1 MGEAMN
7 RTKIFEKYQNKWVAL
22 TSDDKIISAGAT
34 VKEVLTK
41 AIKKGFKDPII
52 AKMPDLKF
60 DYLL

>member
-22 TSDDKIISAGAT
+22 TSDDKIISAGT
-34 VKEVLTK
+34 TIKEVLAK
-41 AIKKGFKDPII
+41 AIKKGFEDPVI

>member
-22 TSDDKIISAGAT
+22 TSDDKIISAGT
-34 VKEVLTK
+34 TIKEVLAK
-41 AIKKGFKDPII
+41 AIQKGFKDPII

>member
-7 RTKIFEKYQNKWVAL
+7 RTKIFEKYQKKWVAL

-34 VKEVLTK
+34 AKEVLAK
-41 AIKKGFKDPII
+41 AIQKGFKDPII

>member
-22 TSDDKIISAGAT
+22 TSDDKIISAGST
-34 VKEVLTK
+34 VKQVLAK
-41 AIKKGFKDPII
+41 AIKKGFEDPII
-52 AKMPDLKF
+52 AKMSDLRF

>member
-22 TSDDKIISAGAT
+22 TIDDKIISAGAT
-34 VKEVLTK
+34 VKEVLAK
-41 AIKKGFKDPII
+41 AIKKGFEDPII
-52 AKMPDLKF
+52 AKMPDLRF

>member
-22 TSDDKIISAGAT
+22 TNDDKVISVGAT
-34 VKEVLTK
+34 AKEVLAK
-41 AIKKGFKDPII
+41 AMRKGFSDPII

>member
-22 TSDDKIISAGAT
+22 TSDDKIISAGMT
-34 VKEVLTK
+34 IKEVLTK
-41 AIKKGFKDPII
+41 AIKKGFEDPII